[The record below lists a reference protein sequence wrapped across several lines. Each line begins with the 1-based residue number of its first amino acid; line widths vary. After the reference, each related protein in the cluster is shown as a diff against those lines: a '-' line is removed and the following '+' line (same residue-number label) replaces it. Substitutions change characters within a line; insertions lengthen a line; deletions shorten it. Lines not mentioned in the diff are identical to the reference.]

1 MKHLVLLFIALLFVY
16 PVFAE
21 TEDLNTQ
28 LMRATVKISHTNSTG
43 TGFILYNQKDEKHI
57 LVTASHVLENT
68 PGEETSLIFR
78 SKQAEGEY
86 KKEPAKLLIRKEG
99 KPLWTKSKT
108 QDVAVLW
115 ITPPNNADLVKIS
128 TSILA
133 SDNDLIKHKVH
144 SGEKIAYLGY
154 PHREESNPAG
164 FPILRDG
171 PIASFPLVPTQKTKS
186 FFMSSNTFEG
196 DSGGPVFLT
205 RTNNFTPNNAT
216 PNNESLNLILGL
228 VIAQRFLDED
238 MKSIYGAT
246 KVRHRLGISI
256 IVHATFIKEA
266 IEQLK

>member
-1 MKHLVLLFIALLFVY
+1 MNRLFLLPLALLFVC

-21 TEDLNTQ
+21 SEDLNTQ
-28 LMRATVKISHTNSTG
+28 LMRSTIKISHANSTG

-57 LVTASHVLENT
+57 LVTAAHVLENT
-68 PGEETSLIFR
+68 PGEETSIIFR

-86 KKEPAKLLIRKEG
+86 KKEPTKLLIRKEG
-99 KPLWTKSKT
+99 KPLWIKNKT

-128 TSILA
+128 TTILA

-171 PIASFPLVPTQKTKS
+171 PIASFPLIPTQKTKY

-205 RTNNFTPNNAT
+205 RTNNFTPKNAA
-216 PNNESLNLILGL
+216 PNHEDLNLILGL
-228 VIAQRFLDED
+228 VTAQRFLDED
-238 MKSIYGAT
+238 IKSIYGAT

-256 IVHATFIKEA
+256 IVHASFIREA